1 MIFAFSRPLDL
12 GSCTRNVVCL
22 ATLLCALQAC
32 GSPEP
37 PGPPS
42 QNAVQST
49 VPGRTPQAIRVD
61 QPTVEASSFR
71 PSPGPE
77 RAYPDGKRSGSR
89 ETGPNF
95 RATVIAGQSNGEAPP
110 TWMVHIGDVLIDGDV
125 TVVGTDLLFRPVDL
139 GVAANVCQAIAAQV
153 VDQEAI
159 AANARVRVLD
169 ANGRVLIETGVN
181 ADGMPDCS
189 PGVHPVR

>member
-37 PGPPS
+37 PGSPS

-49 VPGRTPQAIRVD
+49 VPGRTPQAISVD

-89 ETGPNF
+89 ETGPDF

-125 TVVGTDLLFRPVDL
+125 TAVGTDLLFRPADL
-139 GVAANVCQAIAAQV
+139 GVASNVCQAIAAQV

-181 ADGMPDCS
+181 SDRTPDCS

>member
-1 MIFAFSRPLDL
+1 MMLAFGRPSDL

-22 ATLLCALQAC
+22 ATLLCAFQAC
-32 GSPEP
+32 GSPER
-37 PGPPS
+37 PGPPLPS
-42 QNAVQST
+42 AVQST
-49 VPGRTPQAIRVD
+49 VPGKAPQTPRDD
-61 QPTVEASSFR
+61 QTTVEASSFG
-71 PSPGPE
+71 PTTGPE
-77 RAYPDGKRSGSR
+77 RPYGDGQRSGSK

-153 VDQEAI
+153 VDQESI
-159 AANARVRVLD
+159 SPGARVRVLD
-169 ANGRVLIETGVN
+169 ANGRVLIDTGVN
-181 ADGMPDCS
+181 AGGMPDCS
-189 PGVHPVR
+189 PGVHQVR

>member
-1 MIFAFSRPLDL
+1 
-12 GSCTRNVVCL
+12 
-22 ATLLCALQAC
+22 
-32 GSPEP
+32 
-37 PGPPS
+37 
-42 QNAVQST
+42 
-49 VPGRTPQAIRVD
+49 
-61 QPTVEASSFR
+61 
-71 PSPGPE
+71 
-77 RAYPDGKRSGSR
+77 
-89 ETGPNF
+89 
-95 RATVIAGQSNGEAPP
+95 
-110 TWMVHIGDVLIDGDV
+110 MVHIGDVLIDGDV

-189 PGVHPVR
+189 PGVHPIR

>member
-1 MIFAFSRPLDL
+1 MIFAFSRPSDL
-12 GSCTRNVVCL
+12 GWCTCNVVCL
-22 ATLLCALQAC
+22 ATLLCAVQAC
-32 GSPEP
+32 GSPGL
-37 PGPPS
+37 PGPPLP
-42 QNAVQST
+42 NAVKST
-49 VPGRTPQAIRVD
+49 VPGKTPQTPRDD
-61 QPTVEASSFR
+61 QPIVEASSVR
-71 PSPGPE
+71 PTPGPG
-77 RAYPDGKRSGSR
+77 RAYPDGKRSGSK
-89 ETGPNF
+89 ETGSNF
-95 RATVIAGQSNGEAPP
+95 RATVIAGQSNGESPP

-159 AANARVRVLD
+159 VADARVRVLD